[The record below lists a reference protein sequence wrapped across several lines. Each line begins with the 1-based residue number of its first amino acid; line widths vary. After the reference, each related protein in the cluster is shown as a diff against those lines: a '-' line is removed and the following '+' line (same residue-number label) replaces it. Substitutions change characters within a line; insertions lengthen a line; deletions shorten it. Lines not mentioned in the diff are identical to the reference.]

1 MKLLENQKFEEVGH
15 KLCIETGDYRIDGRL
30 ESYSCKMAGTD
41 KRLFRTLVTESGMSP
56 SDLQA
61 LSPPKTCLAQSP
73 SSRSSS
79 EAEGIL
85 CDTIP
90 TKTLF
95 YLISTLNSSFYP
107 DYDFSNAKSGEFS
120 REASIQWVSKAVD
133 CQLFT
138 AGGETLNALKAQLWS
153 TIDEEISLRD
163 CTIYSYNPDLTSDP
177 YGEEG
182 CIWSFNY
189 FFYNKKIKRIVF
201 FTCRAF
207 SAITPCDQGDLDD
220 DSYCGFTLGGGD
232 WISAGEEESDS
243 DLSPPVCIHN
253 GMICETLGLGEVV
266 EMDCAEMQP

>member
-1 MKLLENQKFEEVGH
+1 MKLLENQKFEAISH
-15 KLCIETGDYRIDGRL
+15 KLCMETGDYRLDGRL

-41 KRLFRTLVTESGMSP
+41 KRLFKTLVTESGMSP
-56 SDLQA
+56 TDLQA
-61 LSPPKTCLAQSP
+61 LSPPNTLLARSP
-73 SSRSSS
+73 SRFYSRSASCPVN

-95 YLISTLNSSFYP
+95 YLISTLNQSFYP

-120 REASIQWVSKAVD
+120 REGSIQSVCNEVD
-133 CQLFT
+133 CQLFNS
-138 AGGETLNALKAQLWS
+138 AGDSLSALKSQLWI
-153 TIDEEISLRD
+153 TIDDEINLKE

-207 SAITPCDQGDLDD
+207 SAIDPYNDD
-220 DSYCGFTLGGGD
+220 DDIDVSDDYSGHVTSD
-232 WISAGEEESDS
+232 WVTTASDEEDTHDHSSA
-243 DLSPPVCIHN
+243 
-253 GMICETLGLGEVV
+253 
-266 EMDCAEMQP
+266 MDCTSSTG